1 MPTSQR
7 SKRHVEYVD
16 LAPGI
21 TIPTEFTSMRP
32 MDGSVGSYTVHI
44 RTDPEGREPTLV
56 DFSMHFSYPPP
67 IRAVTND
74 QIRRLAE
81 HEISQQAVKVATER
95 LMTGHRFAVSD
106 DFADYFPEVDVP
118 PGTAVLPSAE
128 LARIGDAAV
137 AAIKPK
143 PGRRPVSDDFKLRV
157 LEIFR
162 THGINEAK
170 AQTGKQERTVRRYIA
185 QARKIERGEH

>member
-1 MPTSQR
+1 MPTTSDRNRQP
-7 SKRHVEYVD
+7 EYVE

-21 TIPTEFTSMRP
+21 TIPTEINSMRP
-32 MDGSVGSYTVHI
+32 MDGDVGSYTVHI
-44 RTDPEGREPTLV
+44 RTQPDEREPKLV

-67 IRAVTND
+67 IRAVTNE

-81 HEISQQAVKVATER
+81 HEISRQAMDVATKR
-95 LMTGHRFAVSD
+95 LMAGQRFAVSD
-106 DFADYFPEVDVP
+106 DFASYFPDVAVP
-118 PGTAVLPSAE
+118 SGTAVLPSAE
-128 LARIGDAAV
+128 LARIGDAAI

-143 PGRRPVSDDFKLRV
+143 AGRRPVSDDFKLRV

-162 THGINEAK
+162 THGIEAAK

-185 QARKIERGEH
+185 QAKKIEKESR